1 MGCVQSSINDKD
13 IDISV
18 RKKTKILEHIDMYEN
33 HNVKR
38 KNLEYERRSLE
49 YQRKS
54 LEKSVN

>member
-18 RKKTKILEHIDMYEN
+18 RKKTKILEHIDIYEN

-38 KNLEYERRSLE
+38 RSLEYERRGAE
-49 YQRKS
+49 YQREN
-54 LEKSVN
+54 LEKNIN